1 MTDLQIA
8 WLLIAAGIVGA
19 IVPLLPGPPLAFA
32 GAAYYAWKTDWTE
45 VAPLTIVA
53 LGLLALAGST
63 ADIWLSSA
71 GAKKGG
77 ASGWATL
84 ASLVGGIV
92 GLFTMGLPGLL
103 LGSIGAIVL
112 VEYSIHKDWSKV
124 VRAGGGYLAGYLA
137 SLVVQV
143 LVVITMAIIFWA
155 AVKW

>member
-8 WLLIAAGIVGA
+8 WLLIFAGLVGA
-19 IVPLLPGPPLAFA
+19 VVPLLPGPPLAFA
-32 GAAYYAWKTDWTE
+32 GAAYYAYKTGWQE
-45 VAPLTIVA
+45 VAPLTLVV
-53 LGLLALAGST
+53 LGVLALAGST

-84 ASLVGGIV
+84 ASMIGGIV
-92 GLFTMGLPGLL
+92 GLFTLGLPGLL

-112 VEYSIHKDWSKV
+112 VEYTRHKDWSKV
-124 VRAGGGYLAGYLA
+124 MKASGGYLAGYLA
-137 SLVVQV
+137 SLVVQL
-143 LVVITMAIIFWA
+143 LVCITMAGIFWA